1 MERGETSRR
10 LREAI
15 ILNDL
20 SMIKRLLKQKPTLLQ
35 NPDFEDKSNTSLH
48 LAAKYG
54 HVEVA
59 VSCTILSESTGPDL
73 TTNSNTSYPSDM
85 ISHVLPMAQKTSTA
99 RI

>member
-1 MERGETSRR
+1 MERCETSRR

-20 SMIKRLLKQKPTLLQ
+20 SMVKRLLKQKPTLLQ

-59 VSCTILSESTGPDL
+59 VSVPSTQ
-73 TTNSNTSYPSDM
+73 NQQSQ
-85 ISHVLPMAQKTSTA
+85 I
-99 RI
+99 

>member
-1 MERGETSRR
+1 MERDETSRR

-20 SMIKRLLKQKPTLLQ
+20 SILKRLLTQKPTLLQ

-59 VSCTILSESTGPDL
+59 VSCTI
-73 TTNSNTSYPSDM
+73 
-85 ISHVLPMAQKTSTA
+85 Q
-99 RI
+99 